1 VQTSMSPDANFRT
14 GRWPALDAARGLAIA
29 AMVVY
34 HFAWDLSFFQ
44 LIATDVVGHP
54 AWQLFARTI
63 AASFLTLVGIGLTLG
78 HQRRVRWRA
87 FWRRLAVIAAAALAI
102 TAATWFAFPE
112 DYIFFGILHC
122 IALSSVLALP
132 FLRTPAIVVVGAAAF
147 CFAAPRLFTDAA
159 LDAPLLDWLGLG
171 AGMPQTNDYVPIFP
185 WFGFVL
191 LGVGAGRFVMPLTAR
206 KPSSPLWNS
215 PWSRALVWS
224 GRRSLPIYLVHQPV
238 LLGALFLVAQVTGP
252 SPAAQD
258 AYFERNCQ
266 ATCVGSGAEQEIC
279 ARACTCAAERL
290 KKEGLWQKALA
301 ASTTAADEEQLSSA
315 TRQCFRRQV
324 APAE

>member
-1 VQTSMSPDANFRT
+1 VHASMSPDAGLRT
-14 GRWPALDAARGLAIA
+14 GRLPALDAARGLAIA

-78 HQRRVRWRA
+78 HQRAVRWTS
-87 FWRRLAVIAAAALAI
+87 FWRRFAVIAVAALAI
-102 TAATWFAFPE
+102 TVATWFAFRD

-122 IALSSVLALP
+122 IAVSSVLALP

-171 AGMPQTNDYVPIFP
+171 VGTPQTNDYVPIFP

-191 LGVGAGRFVMPLTAR
+191 LGLWAGRLILPLTAR
-206 KPSSPLWNS
+206 KPSSRWNS
-215 PWSRALVWS
+215 PWSRVLVWS

-266 ATCVGSGAEQEIC
+266 GTCVGSGAKQDIC
-279 ARACTCAAERL
+279 ATACTCAAERL
-290 KKEGLWQKALA
+290 KKEGLWQTALA
-301 ASTTAADEEQLSSA
+301 ASTTAAEEEQLSSA
-315 TRQCFRRQV
+315 TRQCFRNNA
-324 APAE
+324 APAR

>member
-1 VQTSMSPDANFRT
+1 MSPDAGFRT

-44 LIATDVVGHP
+44 LIATDVIGHP

-63 AASFLTLVGIGLTLG
+63 AASFLTLVGIGLVLG
-78 HQRRVRWRA
+78 HHRGVRWTA
-87 FWRRLAVIAAAALAI
+87 FGRRLAVIAVAALAI
-102 TAATWFAFPE
+102 TAATWFAFPD

-132 FLRTPAIVVVGAAAF
+132 FLRVPAIVLLAAAAF
-147 CFAAPRLFTDAA
+147 CFAAPRLLTDPA

-171 AGMPQTNDYVPIFP
+171 AGTPQTNDYVPIFP

-191 LGVGAGRFVMPLTAR
+191 LGLRAGRLILPLATR
-206 KPSSPLWNS
+206 KPSSLWNS
-215 PWSRALVWS
+215 RWPRALVWS
-224 GRRSLPIYLVHQPV
+224 GRRSLLIYLVHQPV
-238 LLGALFLVAQVTGP
+238 LLGALFLVAQVAGP
-252 SPAAQD
+252 SPTAQA

-266 ATCVGSGAEQEIC
+266 AACVGNGADKETC
-279 ARACTCAAERL
+279 ATACTCAAESL

-301 ASTTAADEEQLSSA
+301 DSPIPADQEQLSSA

-324 APAE
+324 APS